1 MCERDTIGI
10 MADVQEYC
18 LGLGIALSDEG
29 TNKLGVYATKL
40 LEWNKI
46 HNLSGASTLDSLK
59 ENIIDSLYPL
69 RFVDSFTSCLDIG
82 SGGGFPAI
90 VLSIALPQVRFI
102 LTEPRAK
109 RFAFLQHII
118 AQLELSNAK
127 VFASR
132 IQEIPIAEANNI
144 DLITSRAVM
153 SAEEIMHY
161 GHKFLSHNG
170 HYLLFKGSN
179 FKKEMP
185 IMSIEECFSR
195 NDRIYFYKKG

>member
-1 MCERDTIGI
+1 M
-10 MADVQEYC
+10 
-18 LGLGIALSDEG
+18 
-29 TNKLGVYATKL
+29 NLGVEISKKLEDYAIML

-102 LTEPRAK
+102 LTEPRVK
-109 RFAFLQHII
+109 RFAFLQHMI
-118 AQLELSNAK
+118 AQLELGNTR
-127 VFASR
+127 VLPTR
-132 IQEIPIAEANNI
+132 IQEIPITEVNNI

-153 SAEEIMHY
+153 SAEEIMRY
-161 GHKFLSHNG
+161 GRRFLSHNG

-179 FKKEMP
+179 LQKELP
-185 IMSIEECFSR
+185 SMSIEECFSR
-195 NDRIYFYKKG
+195 NERIYFYKKG

>member
-1 MCERDTIGI
+1 MNEVLI
-10 MADVQEYC
+10 YC
-18 LGLGIALSDEG
+18 QSLGIVLGDEVAQ
-29 TNKLGVYATKL
+29 KLEMYATRL
-40 LEWNKI
+40 LEWNTI
-46 HNLSGASTLDSLK
+46 HNLSGASTLDSVK

-69 RFVDSFTSCLDIG
+69 RFVDEFASCLDIG

-90 VLSIALPQVRFI
+90 VLAIALPQVRFI

-109 RFAFLQHII
+109 RFAFLQHIS
-118 AQLELSNAK
+118 AQLELTNTK
-127 VFASR
+127 VFPAR
-132 IQEIPIAEANNI
+132 IQDIPIAEVNNI

-153 SAEEIMHY
+153 SVEEIMHY
-161 GHKFLSHNG
+161 GRKFLSHKG

-185 IMSIEECFSR
+185 TMSIEECFSR

>member
-1 MCERDTIGI
+1 MQENTQ
-10 MADVQEYC
+10 MSDVREYC
-18 LGLGIALSDEG
+18 LSLGITLSSEG
-29 TNKLGVYATKL
+29 AQKLGAYASRL

-90 VLSIALPQVRFI
+90 VLAIALPKVRFT

-109 RFAFLQHII
+109 RFGFLQHII
-118 AQLELSNAK
+118 AELRLDNAK
-127 VFASR
+127 VLPTR
-132 IQEIPIAEANNI
+132 IQEIPITQVNNI

-153 SAEEIMHY
+153 SAEEIMRY
-161 GHKFLSHNG
+161 GRRFLSHNG

-179 FKKEMP
+179 LQKELP
-185 IMSIEECFSR
+185 SMSIEECFSR
-195 NDRIYFYKKG
+195 NERIYFYKKG

>member
-1 MCERDTIGI
+1 MNDVLEYCKSIGI
-10 MADVQEYC
+10 I
-18 LGLGIALSDEG
+18 LHDE
-29 TNKLGVYATKL
+29 VATKLEIYAREL

-69 RFVDSFTSCLDIG
+69 RFVDEFASCLDIG

-90 VLSIALPQVRFI
+90 VFAIALPKARFI

-109 RFAFLQHII
+109 RFAFLQYII
-118 AQLELSNAK
+118 AQLTLSNTR
-127 VFASR
+127 VFATR
-132 IQEIPIAEANNI
+132 IQEIPITEVNNI

-153 SAEEIMHY
+153 SVEEIMHY
-161 GHKFLSHNG
+161 GRKFLSYNG

-179 FKKEMP
+179 FKKELSY
-185 IMSIEECFSR
+185 MSVEECFSR
-195 NDRIYFYKKG
+195 NERIYFYKKG

>member
-1 MCERDTIGI
+1 MD
-10 MADVQEYC
+10 DVLEYC
-18 LGLGIALSDEG
+18 KSLGIALSDG
-29 TNKLGVYATKL
+29 GAKKLEVYANRL

-46 HNLSGASTLDSLK
+46 HNLSGASTLDSIK

-69 RFVDSFTSCLDIG
+69 RFVDSFVSCLDIG

-102 LTEPRAK
+102 LTEPRVK
-109 RFAFLQHII
+109 RFAFLQHMI
-118 AQLELSNAK
+118 AQLELGNTR
-127 VFASR
+127 VLPTR
-132 IQEIPIAEANNI
+132 IQEIPITEVNNI

-153 SAEEIMHY
+153 SVEEIMHY
-161 GHKFLSHNG
+161 GRKFLSHNG
-170 HYLLFKGSN
+170 HYLLFKGSR

-185 IMSIEECFSR
+185 SMSIEECFSR

>member
-1 MCERDTIGI
+1 MNDVLEYCKSIGI
-10 MADVQEYC
+10 I
-18 LGLGIALSDEG
+18 LHDEVAA
-29 TNKLGVYATKL
+29 KLEIYAREL

-69 RFVDSFTSCLDIG
+69 RFVDEFASCLDIG

-90 VLSIALPQVRFI
+90 VLAIALPKARFI

-109 RFAFLQHII
+109 RFAFLQYII
-118 AQLELSNAK
+118 AQLTLSNTR
-127 VFASR
+127 VFATR
-132 IQEIPIAEANNI
+132 IQEIPITEVNNI

-153 SAEEIMHY
+153 SVEEIMHY
-161 GHKFLSHNG
+161 GRKFLSYNG

-179 FKKEMP
+179 FKKELSY
-185 IMSIEECFSR
+185 MSVEECFSR
-195 NDRIYFYKKG
+195 NERIYFYRKG